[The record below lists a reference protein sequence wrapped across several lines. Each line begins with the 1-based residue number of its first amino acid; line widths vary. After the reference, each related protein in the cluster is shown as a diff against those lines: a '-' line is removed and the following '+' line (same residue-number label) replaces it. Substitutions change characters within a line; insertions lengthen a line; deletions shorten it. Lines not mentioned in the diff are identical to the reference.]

1 MKTVSQVYL
10 SVGSNIGDRHANCT
24 RGIELVNDL
33 VDSSVKQVSA
43 FYYTEPVDFTDQGWF
58 VNGAF
63 ELETGLDPSE
73 LMVQLKK
80 TENRVGQFE
89 KDVRFGPRILDLDII
104 FFGSRVIAEE
114 HLTVPH
120 PRMEKRCFVLK
131 PLCDIAS
138 KFVHPVSGVT
148 IEYLLR
154 EMENTHGQEVKP
166 YPGH

>member
-1 MKTVSQVYL
+1 MNTLSQVYL

-33 VDSSVKQVSA
+33 VDSSVKGISG

-63 ELETGLDPSE
+63 ELETGLDPFE

-80 TENRVGQFE
+80 TENRVGQYE

-104 FFGSRVIAEE
+104 FFGSRVITEDL
-114 HLTVPH
+114 LTIPH
-120 PRMEKRCFVLK
+120 PRMDKRCFVLK

-138 KFVHPVSGVT
+138 EFVHPVSGLT
-148 IEYLLR
+148 IKHLLR
-154 EMENTHGQEVKP
+154 KMENTHGQEVNP